1 MVTIVVFFEKP
12 GCVGNAKQ
20 QRLLQATGHSLQ
32 VHNLLT
38 ESWTPQKLRRFFGD
52 RPVTEW
58 FNATAPPIKHGDIRP
73 ETLDADAA
81 LQLMVQQPIL
91 IRRPLI
97 QVGDRYAVGFDLAE
111 VDAWIGLAPST
122 DLTEDVQTC
131 PQRPRSAEFL
141 PGLNKPAPAPLSTP
155 ILEA

>member
-1 MVTIVVFFEKP
+1 MTIVVFFEKP
-12 GCVGNAKQ
+12 GCIGNAKQ
-20 QRLLQATGHSLQ
+20 KQLLQAAGHQLQ

-38 ESWTPQKLRRFFGD
+38 ELWTPRKLGLFFGD

-58 FNATAPPIKHGDIRP
+58 FNATAPPIKQGEIQP

-81 LQLMVQQPIL
+81 LAFMIQQPIL

-111 VDAWIGLAPST
+111 IDAWIGLAPTT

-131 PQRPRSAEFL
+131 PQTVSVCK
-141 PGLNKPAPAPLSTP
+141 NIPLHS
-155 ILEA
+155 